1 MSIQGDGLYSKQ
13 QNYKNYNNLEEKN
26 RDVNEKTDNENSDEF
41 IIIIESNK
49 KKNENF

>member
-13 QNYKNYNNLEEKN
+13 QNNNLAEKN
-26 RDVNEKTDNENSDEF
+26 RDVNEKTENENSDEF